1 MARTYKRDAR
11 GRFASGGGGG
21 GGKGSKGSSSGSK
34 SAPAAKPAAKAKGGG
49 AKARPGQKERAEMRA
64 KMNLARGLQS
74 QSSRT
79 KSARTPI
86 VAQRALAFLSKSGPK
101 AKAKST
107 APKAKAKSAAAAKPA
122 AKAKG
127 GSTKKPARMTA
138 QQKRDQ
144 ISSAYSKRAAA
155 IRSSDPAS
163 AKLKNRALS
172 PKAESRLARTT
183 EGKRFNA
190 VADRRVRQSM
200 NAEASMSSGKGSKA
214 RRRAEAIGA
223 KPKRGA
229 PAGARGGKT
238 GTASQQRKA
247 AKEQQKRQAAFSSK
261 ASVGRGAKAAY
272 KAARSAARAEAK
284 SARMGGGKAPKAKG
298 GKRKPRSRK

>member
-11 GRFASGGGGG
+11 GRFAGGGGGGG
-21 GGKGSKGSSSGSK
+21 GGKGGAGGSKAKGGSSK
-34 SAPAAKPAAKAKGGG
+34 PAAKPAAKAKGGG
-49 AKARPGQKERAEMRA
+49 GKAA
-64 KMNLARGLQS
+64 
-74 QSSRT
+74 
-79 KSARTPI
+79 
-86 VAQRALAFLSKSGPK
+86 
-101 AKAKST
+101 
-107 APKAKAKSAAAAKPA
+107 
-122 AKAKG
+122 G
-127 GSTKKPARMTA
+127 GAKKPTKMTA

-144 ISSAYSKRAAA
+144 ISSAYSKREAA

-172 PKAESRLARTT
+172 PKAESRLARTK

-190 VADRRVRQSM
+190 VVERRVRQSQ

-229 PAGARGGKT
+229 PKGPRGGKV

-247 AKEQQKRQAAFSSK
+247 AKEQAKRQAAFKSK
-261 ASVGRGAKAAY
+261 APTSAGKKAYKMARQRARLEKSLGQRGAFNEVRAMERK
-272 KAARSAARAEAK
+272 RSA
-284 SARMGGGKAPKAKG
+284 SPGGKRRPAGPGVAKPKSTAPKAKG
-298 GKRKPRSRK
+298 GAKKKR